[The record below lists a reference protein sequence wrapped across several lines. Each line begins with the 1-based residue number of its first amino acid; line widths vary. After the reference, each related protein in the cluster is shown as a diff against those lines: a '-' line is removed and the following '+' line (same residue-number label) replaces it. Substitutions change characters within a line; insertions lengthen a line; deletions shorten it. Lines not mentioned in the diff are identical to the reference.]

1 VVRLELAFLKECTMA
16 INYEA
21 KLPKTVPDSAN
32 VYQCPAPTVSNAV
45 LTTLAKNIGLTGAG
59 KDFLTSADTLSYL
72 EGRFSFEIRRV
83 SGAISFRHEDKY
95 GIEADDQKEFALTD
109 RRCDRIGRKLLQS
122 ARLFPMASAKL
133 AKVTHLHAAEA
144 NREDRKVIE
153 KILDAGV
160 IYSRT
165 IDDLPVIGPGGF
177 AIVNIGPDADV
188 VGMRSIW
195 RKAGK
200 RAAKVKIKPPAAAI
214 EAFEKLAARFK
225 GDTTVVRTQ
234 FGYFEHGP
242 LDRQTIFEPA
252 YALIYVVR
260 YDDVAHK
267 AVFVMHAG
275 DKTFGKLI
283 GPKRFVKGDQRA
295 RSKR

>member
-1 VVRLELAFLKECTMA
+1 MA
-16 INYEA
+16 VKFEA
-21 KLPKTVPDSAN
+21 KLPRTVPNSVN
-32 VYQCPAPTVSNAV
+32 VYQCPAPAVSNAV
-45 LTTLAKNIGLTGAG
+45 LTTLARNIGLSGAG
-59 KDFLTSADTLSYL
+59 KDFGTSADTLSYL
-72 EGRFSFEIRRV
+72 EGRFSFEIQRR

-109 RRCDRIGRKLLQS
+109 RRCDGIARKLLESAKLFPLAS
-122 ARLFPMASAKL
+122 ARL
-133 AKVTHLHAAEA
+133 AKVTHLRAAVA
-144 NREDRKVIE
+144 NRQDRRVIE
-153 KILDAGV
+153 KVLDAGV

-177 AIVNIGPDADV
+177 AMVNIDPEAVV

-195 RKAGK
+195 RKAGR
-200 RAAKVKIKPPAAAI
+200 RAAKVRIKPPAAAM
-214 EAFEKLAARFK
+214 EAFEKLASRFK
-225 GDTTVVRTQ
+225 GDTTVVKAQ

-242 LDRQTIFEPA
+242 LDRQTVFEPA

-267 AVFVMHAG
+267 AIFVMHAG

-283 GPKRFVKGDQRA
+283 GPKRFAKGDQRP